1 MDLQTCNTHLVLEII
16 EISLSEEDPWFND
29 LPKTV
34 KSFLNKITPNTRL
47 LVEQPLMVTRRSTGG
62 GGPRCYNVQITNLE
76 TMETLK
82 MRITQLYDRVIRFI
96 KEAKELM

>member
-1 MDLQTCNTHLVLEII
+1 MDLQTCNTHLILEII
-16 EISLSEEDPWFND
+16 EISLSEEDSWFND

-34 KSFLNKITPNTRL
+34 KSFLSKITPNTRL
-47 LVEQPLMVTRRSTGG
+47 LIEQPLIVTRRSTRG

-82 MRITQLYDRVIRFI
+82 MKITQLYDRVIRFI

>member
-16 EISLSEEDPWFND
+16 EISLSEEDSWFNS

-34 KSFLNKITPNTRL
+34 KSFLNKIKPNTRL
-47 LVEQPLMVTRRSTGG
+47 LIEQPLMVTRRSSY
-62 GGPRCYNVQITNLE
+62 GGPRCYSVQITNLE

-82 MRITQLYDRVIRFI
+82 MKITQLYDRVIRFI

>member
-16 EISLSEEDPWFND
+16 EISLSEEDSWFNG

-47 LVEQPLMVTRRSTGG
+47 LIEQPLMVTRRSTRG
-62 GGPRCYNVQITNLE
+62 GGPRCYSVQITNLE

-82 MRITQLYDRVIRFI
+82 MKITQLYDRVIRFI

>member
-1 MDLQTCNTHLVLEII
+1 MDLKTCNTHLVLEII
-16 EISLSEEDPWFND
+16 EISLSEEDSWFND

-34 KSFLNKITPNTRL
+34 KSFLSKITPNTRL
-47 LVEQPLMVTRRSTGG
+47 LIEQPLMITRRSSYR
-62 GGPRCYNVQITNLE
+62 GGPRCYSVQITNLE

-82 MRITQLYDRVIRFI
+82 MKITQLYDRVIRFI